1 MAKPNVKI
9 LGWTSDE
16 KLKSHTEYKGFI
28 FPALEDFGIIPVEAQ
43 SCGTPVIAFGKG
55 GVLDL
60 QLIIQKKCNWN
71 FFYNQNIKSLSKGIT
86 NLKKTITNLNRFTV
100 EYAKTSLKIYSLK
113 I

>member
-16 KLKSHTEYKGFI
+16 KLKSLMQNAKGFI

-55 GVLDL
+55 GVLDSIINYPKKV
-60 QLIIQKKCNWN
+60 QLE
-71 FFYNQNIKSLSKGIT
+71 FFL
-86 NLKKTITNLNRFTV
+86 
-100 EYAKTSLKIYSLK
+100 
-113 I
+113 